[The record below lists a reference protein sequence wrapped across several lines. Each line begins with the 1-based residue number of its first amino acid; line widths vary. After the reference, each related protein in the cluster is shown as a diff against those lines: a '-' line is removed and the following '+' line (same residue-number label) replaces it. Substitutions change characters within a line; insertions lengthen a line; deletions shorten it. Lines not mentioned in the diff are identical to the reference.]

1 MSEVV
6 TSRLPEELVKKV
18 DQAVLRG
25 HFRSRSEAL
34 RVIIEG
40 YLKEHPELFLG
51 EELENALASV
61 QYLSDDELET
71 IGSRLFKGVSVPR
84 LVAEGRDR

>member
-34 RVIIEG
+34 RAIIEG
-40 YLKEHPELFLG
+40 YLEEHPELFLG
-51 EELENALASV
+51 EELENLLASA
-61 QYLSDDELET
+61 QDLSDDELET

-84 LVAEGRDR
+84 IVAEGRGR

>member
-1 MSEVV
+1 MNEVV
-6 TSRLPEELVKKV
+6 TSRLPKKLVKKI
-18 DQAVLRG
+18 DQTVLRG

-34 RVIIEG
+34 NTIIER

-51 EELENALASV
+51 EELENLLASAPA
-61 QYLSDDELET
+61 LSDDELET
-71 IGSRLFKGVSVPR
+71 VGSKLFKGSSVPR

>member
-1 MSEVV
+1 M
-6 TSRLPEELVKKV
+6 KKV

-34 RVIIEG
+34 RAIIEG
-40 YLKEHPELFLG
+40 YLEEHPELFLG
-51 EELENALASV
+51 EELENLLASA
-61 QYLSDDELET
+61 QDLSDDELET

-84 LVAEGRDR
+84 IVAEGRGR